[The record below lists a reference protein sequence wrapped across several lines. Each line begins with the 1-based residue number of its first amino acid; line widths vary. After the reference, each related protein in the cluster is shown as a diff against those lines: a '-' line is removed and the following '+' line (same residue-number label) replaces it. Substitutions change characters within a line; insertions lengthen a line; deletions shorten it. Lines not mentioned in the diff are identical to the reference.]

1 MTYYSADTTDLL
13 LFALGNFFGIK
24 IIIFKSNERECWAE
38 DLTQM
43 MTAIEKLSI
52 LLRPCPSILI
62 P

>member
-13 LFALGNFFGIK
+13 LFALGNFFGIN

-38 DLTQM
+38 DLTKM